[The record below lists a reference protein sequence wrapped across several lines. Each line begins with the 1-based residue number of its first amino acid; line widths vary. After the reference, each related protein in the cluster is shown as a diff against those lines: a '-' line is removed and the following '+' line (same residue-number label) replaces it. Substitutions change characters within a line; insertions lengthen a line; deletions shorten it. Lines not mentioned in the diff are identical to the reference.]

1 MNCVAQLALNV
12 VDRDQSMQEATNSP
26 RIDRSTGQLFVSPR
40 FDETVIAG
48 LVDRGHQVRI
58 KDERNLLGEYSSP
71 ASVKR
76 DGDGVFT
83 GGVDPYYFPATAV
96 GVD

>member
-1 MNCVAQLALNV
+1 
-12 VDRDQSMQEATNSP
+12 MQEATSAP
-26 RIDRSTGQLFVSPR
+26 RIDRSTPRLFVSPR
-40 FDETVIAG
+40 FGAKTIAD
-48 LVDRGHQVRI
+48 LEARGHRLVV

-76 DGDGVFT
+76 DADGQFS

-96 GVD
+96 GID